1 MFSIEIDA
9 MTPEHLPDVVRIE
22 QASFSAPWSRDSFLN
37 ELTSNLHAAYCVA
50 RPAGQSA
57 VVGYAGMW
65 VVFNEA
71 HITTLAVDPVWR
83 RQQIGSML
91 LDRLMRKAFLQ
102 GARFIFLE
110 VRDSNTCAQ
119 GMYEK
124 FSFTVRGRRKR
135 YYRDE
140 DALVMSRIIG

>member
-1 MFSIEIDA
+1 MFPVEIEI
-9 MTPEHLPDVVRIE
+9 MTLEHLADVVRIE
-22 QASFSAPWSRDSFLN
+22 QASFSSPWSQDSFLN
-37 ELTSNLHAAYCVA
+37 EITSNLHAAYFVA
-50 RPAGQSA
+50 RPAGQAA

-65 VVFNEA
+65 LVLNEA
-71 HITTLAVDPVWR
+71 HITTLAVDPVCR
-83 RQQIGSML
+83 RQQIGSLL
-91 LDRLMRKAFLQ
+91 LDRLMREAFLQ

-140 DALVMSRIIG
+140 DALVMSRAIG